1 MQCCSSECIVA
12 VKFEAHPIFKQ
23 VLLFRVHKH
32 ASIARL
38 ANCRPVPLYNL
49 FSIEF
54 HDHSQTL
61 LSFTLLSMFVG
72 PYGTRVDK
80 PT

>member
-1 MQCCSSECIVA
+1 MLQDRFVSHVKCPSMQCCSSQCIVA

-23 VLLFRVHKH
+23 VLLFRKH

-38 ANCRPVPLYNL
+38 ASCRPVPLYNL

-54 HDHSQTL
+54 HDHGQIL
-61 LSFTLLSMFVG
+61 
-72 PYGTRVDK
+72 
-80 PT
+80 